1 MTDSSSFANS
11 LTEPLRQ
18 PLWWA
23 ALASV
28 SLHGVLGVSAPTIS
42 NLIYGDPNSKNR
54 PGSVGLIEL
63 TPSEI
68 GRLPQT
74 IPAKPFNNSP
84 FSISPVPLPRNNPTP
99 PLPPAP
105 STIDLPALPPGM
117 PPPGFFSPGPLPA
130 PNFNTP
136 LPPTPQ
142 AEIPK
147 SPPPKP
153 PSVILQQP
161 PNNLII
167 PPLPSDFDRNIPP
180 PPSLTPQ
187 FPPPANPGSLD
198 EGEALEKLRD
208 AQGRLPLFPDGAP
221 VFTPEF
227 PIGPRSS
234 ASGDRVPKLTQ
245 KDPNKR
251 GQFPET
257 PEEIARRQQ
266 FEAEQR
272 SLQPGQPGSGATASR
287 GEQIATAG
295 ERYIALFE
303 KFKRAHRDLEM
314 TGPTPFNVPY
324 PPAACAQKLEGV
336 AVVGAVVSP
345 QGAVV
350 AFPDDATIA
359 STGYSILDE
368 AVKRVLID
376 PSTRFSPASTH
387 RLYQLAIEFKYDTK
401 ICGGTP
407 PTRTPA
413 PAQVIPPSQPS
424 PTPAPAQVKPNFE
437 KEAKPAPAPQPS
449 PQPKPAPVQQRPSP
463 QPQPT
468 PVQPPTPAS
477 EQSPRPVAE
486 PSPTPEP
493 NPAPIAEPSPT
504 LETNPVPAPE
514 STPTPEAESSPAP
527 APTPAPE
534 AEASPTPAP
543 TPAPEA
549 APSPA
554 AEPTPAPTTSPAG

>member
-54 PGSVGLIEL
+54 PGSVGVIEL
-63 TPSEI
+63 TPAEV

-74 IPAKPFNNSP
+74 IPAKPSNNSP
-84 FSISPVPLPRNNPTP
+84 FSFAPLPLPRTNLTP

-105 STIDLPALPPGM
+105 PAIDLPALPPGM

-142 AEIPK
+142 AAIPK

-153 PSVILQQP
+153 PAVILQQP
-161 PNNLII
+161 PNLIV

-187 FPPPANPGSLD
+187 FQPPANPGSLD
-198 EGEALEKLRD
+198 EGEALERLRN

-234 ASGDRVPKLTQ
+234 ESGDRVPRLTQ

-266 FEAEQR
+266 FEAQQR
-272 SLQPGQPGSGATASR
+272 RLQPGSGLPANREEQLAAT
-287 GEQIATAG
+287 EK
-295 ERYIALFE
+295 YIALFE
-303 KFKRAHRDLEM
+303 NFKRAYPNLEM
-314 TGPTPFNVPY
+314 TGPTPVNVPY
-324 PPAACAQKLEGV
+324 PTEACSQKLEGV
-336 AVVGAVVSP
+336 AVFGAVVNP
-345 QGAVV
+345 QGALV
-350 AFPDDATIA
+350 ALPADGAIA
-359 STGYSILDE
+359 STGSAILDD
-368 AVKRVLID
+368 AARRTLID
-376 PSTRFSPASTH
+376 PATRFSPSSTH
-387 RLYQLAIEFKYDTK
+387 RLYQVAIEFKYDTK

-407 PTRTPA
+407 PTRSPAPTQAQPLGPASPA
-413 PAQVIPPSQPS
+413 PAPVQEPPTNQRPS
-424 PTPAPAQVKPNFE
+424 PPPAQVKPNFE
-437 KEAKPAPAPQPS
+437 KEAKPAPVQRPS
-449 PQPKPAPVQQRPSP
+449 PLPKPSPAQQTSP
-463 QPQPT
+463 QPQPA
-468 PVQPPTPAS
+468 PVQRATPAP
-477 EQSPRPVAE
+477 EPSPAPAAEPSPAIEPSPAPVAEPSPAIEESPAPVAE
-486 PSPTPEP
+486 PSPTPEASP
-493 NPAPIAEPSPT
+493 SAAPEQTPASEVAPS
-504 LETNPVPAPE
+504 PAPE
-514 STPTPEAESSPAP
+514 QTPAP
-527 APTPAPE
+527 APSG
-534 AEASPTPAP
+534 AS
-543 TPAPEA
+543 
-549 APSPA
+549 
-554 AEPTPAPTTSPAG
+554 